1 MYMLARKRFKRPLS
15 ETIMQLAAIKAEN
28 KHATNANPK
37 MANYRGPTS
46 NIIHFLQHP

>member
-1 MYMLARKRFKRPLS
+1 MHFKRPLS

-37 MANYRGPTS
+37 MANYLKPYPKS
-46 NIIHFLQHP
+46 SIS

>member
-1 MYMLARKRFKRPLS
+1 MHFKRPLS

-37 MANYRGPTS
+37 IANYQELTS
-46 NIIHFLQHP
+46 KIIYFLTHT